1 MKHLRIDFL
10 LNVFVMLG
18 KETPVQILKPLYV
31 VLYDWGTFVFS
42 PVRKKKIYTPSLSV
56 VRYML
61 DCFYLVDLV
70 KKKQTNMKP

>member
-18 KETPVQILKPLYV
+18 KETPVQFLKPLYV

-42 PVRKKKIYTPSLSV
+42 PVRKKRSTPPAFQLYGTCWIV
-56 VRYML
+56 FIWL
-61 DCFYLVDLV
+61 I
-70 KKKQTNMKP
+70 